1 MTIPSLPLAFEVIP
15 VGTLHDLLPIV
26 ASVAPFI
33 FVICVLAIKA
43 LREFQEQRLR
53 HETIR
58 LAIEKGQVL
67 PPELLGQPKADGA
80 KGDDR
85 KAGLILIAI
94 AIGVALFFHGFPFP
108 QDAEAAHGVIWLA
121 SVPGLIGV
129 ALLINWALNRKN
141 RDTGA
146 TKP

>member
-15 VGTLHDLLPIV
+15 VGTLHDLVPIV

-58 LAIEKGQVL
+58 LAIERGQTL
-67 PPELLGQPKADGA
+67 PPELLAPSKGGGGQS
-80 KGDDR
+80 DDR
-85 KAGLILIAI
+85 KAGLILIAV

-108 QDAEAAHGVIWLA
+108 PDAQVAHGVVWLA
-121 SVPGLIGV
+121 SIPGLIGV
-129 ALLINWALNRKN
+129 ALLINWVLNRRSGN
-141 RDTGA
+141 QEPRS
-146 TKP
+146 